1 MIHFSVYEKVRG
13 YLSLLKAETIEPF
26 TAQYNPPPDADVL
39 GKTILITGATSGILP
54 TAKVAINPLQALERK
69 RLDGWR
75 YVARISLLQ
84 LETKRRVRNV
94 SRN

>member
-1 MIHFSVYEKVRG
+1 MTHFTVYEKVRG
-13 YLSLLKAETIEPF
+13 YLSLLKAEMIEPF

-39 GKTILITGATSGILP
+39 GKTILITGATSGIVSA
-54 TAKVAINPLQALERK
+54 AKVAINFLQALERK

-75 YVARISLLQ
+75 YVERISLLQ
-84 LETKRRVRNV
+84 LEMRRRVRNV